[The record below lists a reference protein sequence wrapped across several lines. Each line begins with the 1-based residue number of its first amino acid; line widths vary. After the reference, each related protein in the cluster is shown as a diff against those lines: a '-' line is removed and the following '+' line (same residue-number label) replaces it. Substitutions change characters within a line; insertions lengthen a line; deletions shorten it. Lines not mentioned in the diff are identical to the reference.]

1 MNVPSIPAWFVAAIA
16 AIYAGVVLWQIFGRR
31 AIIRSKDQEQL
42 DLVMSTGVEEIEG
55 PRPEVQDELSQ
66 AGLHL
71 TQESF
76 QMLRLAGVVL
86 GVVVIPVLGFP
97 LLLGLFV
104 AVAAWFGSR
113 WWVRERIRGRGLQIE
128 KELPTALSRLAA
140 LILIINDTPQ
150 LLLTVAESLTSVNPK
165 SPLAQEFRAT
175 AVDFRE
181 RKQKAF
187 EALEDRAP
195 APSLAT
201 LAFDMRTYDK
211 AGGTDSAAQ
220 MMADS
225 ARRLQRI
232 IEGRNKARA
241 KAASAMMMAKILP
254 LLLAGG
260 TFFVMQDPII
270 RRFFFTSLGQ
280 LVMLAVAGSML
291 FGYQF
296 IKKMVEEVA

>member
-1 MNVPSIPAWFVAAIA
+1 MTTPTIPVWFVAAIA
-16 AIYAGVVLWQIFGRR
+16 ALYAGVVLWQIFGKK
-31 AIIRSKDQEQL
+31 AITQSKDAERL
-42 DLVMSTGVEEIEG
+42 DKVMSTGVEEIEAS
-55 PRPEVQDELSQ
+55 RPEVQDELSQ
-66 AGLHL
+66 AGLTM

-76 QMLRLAGVVL
+76 QMLRLAGVIL
-86 GVVVIPVLGFP
+86 GVVIIPVLGFP
-97 LLLGLFV
+97 LLLGLGV
-104 AVAAWFGSR
+104 AVAVWFGSR
-113 WWVRERIRGRGLQIE
+113 WWVRERIRGRALEIE

-140 LILIINDTPQ
+140 LFLIIKDTPQ
-150 LLLTVAESLTSVNPK
+150 LLLTVAESLTSINPK
-165 SPLAQEFRAT
+165 SPLAQEFRIT

-187 EALEDRAP
+187 EALEARAP
-195 APSLAT
+195 APALAT
-201 LAFDMRTYDK
+201 LAFDMRTYDQ

-280 LVMLAVAGSML
+280 LVMIAVAGSML

-296 IKKMVEEVA
+296 IKRMVEEVA